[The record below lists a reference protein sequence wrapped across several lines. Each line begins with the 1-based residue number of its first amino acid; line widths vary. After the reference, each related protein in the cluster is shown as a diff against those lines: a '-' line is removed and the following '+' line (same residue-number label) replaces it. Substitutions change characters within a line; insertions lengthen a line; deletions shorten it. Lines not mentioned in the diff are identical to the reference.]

1 MATPAPDPASASTS
15 TALSELP
22 APASS
27 PQRAPLGQRIYE
39 HLNADVDADLSTVPL
54 SIFCFMT
61 GFIDALTFSACYVW
75 CAFQTGNTVQLSLA
89 IGRLFTGP
97 YPREIGFQIPD
108 QQALCSLIT
117 FLIGAF
123 IGRIGDKLGS
133 RKRIWLI
140 CGTFIQAAMTLAACL
155 TALYSGQTSFAGVR
169 GQPTWT
175 SPLGFAALG
184 FASASMG
191 LQAHLGTR
199 LGSQFA
205 TTVVLTTIWVQFMG
219 DPKLFSPRAP
229 IKSRDHKALAILMLF
244 LGGLIGRALD
254 GTIGAA
260 NTFAVGAAIRLL
272 ISVSWWWVPRKE
284 PKKEQ
289 GGAKQG

>member
-1 MATPAPDPASASTS
+1 MDA
-15 TALSELP
+15 E
-22 APASS
+22 
-27 PQRAPLGQRIYE
+27 
-39 HLNADVDADLSTVPL
+39 VDADYSTVPL

-61 GFIDALTFSACYVW
+61 GYIDSLTFSACYIW

-97 YPREIGFQIPD
+97 YPREIGFQVPD
-108 QQALCSLIT
+108 QQALCSLLS
-117 FLIGAF
+117 FLLGAF

-133 RKRIWLI
+133 RRRLWLI
-140 CGTFIQAAMTLAACL
+140 CSTFIQAAMTLAACL
-155 TALYSGQTSFAGVR
+155 TAFKSGQVSFAGPR
-169 GQPTWT
+169 GEPTWT

-205 TTVVLTTIWVQFMG
+205 TTVVLTTIWVQFVG
-219 DPKLFSPRAP
+219 DPKLFSPHAP
-229 IKSRDHKALAILMLF
+229 IKPRDHKALAILMLF
-244 LGGLIGRALD
+244 IGGLVGRALD

-260 NTFAVGAAIRLL
+260 NTFAVGAAVRLL
-272 ISVSWWWVPRKE
+272 VTFSWWWVPAKE
-284 PKKEQ
+284 KKE
-289 GGAKQG
+289 GSVKQG

>member
-1 MATPAPDPASASTS
+1 MSTPLPPPDLASASTS
-15 TALSELP
+15 TALSLP
-22 APASS
+22 PPGVAP
-27 PQRAPLGQRIYE
+27 PPPPLRQRIYD
-39 HLNADVDADLSTVPL
+39 HLHAECDADLSTVPL

-61 GFIDALTFSACYVW
+61 GYIDSLTFSACYVW

-97 YPREIGFQIPD
+97 YPREIGFQMPD
-108 QQALCSLIT
+108 QQALCSLLT

-123 IGRIGDKLGS
+123 IGRIGDRLGP
-133 RKRIWLI
+133 RRRIWLI

-155 TALYSGQTSFAGVR
+155 TALYSEQTSFAGVR

-219 DPKLFSPRAP
+219 DPSLFSPRAP

-272 ISVSWWWVPRKE
+272 VAGSWWWVPKKV
-284 PKKEQ
+284 KKEQ
-289 GGAKQG
+289 GSVKQG